1 MAVKYY
7 KPTSPGRRGATF
19 PDQSEITGRANVKS
33 LRIPARGSGGRNNT
47 GRVTSRYRGGGHKRF
62 LRLIDFRRDK
72 DGVPAKV
79 AQVEYDPGRSARIAL
94 LHYVDGEKRYIL
106 APLGLAV
113 GATIESGERVEP
125 NVGNVMPLAN
135 IPLGLFVH
143 NVEMQPGRGGQLGR
157 SAGAQIQL
165 LAREGDYATLVLP
178 SGERRKIHARCRA
191 TIGQVGNLD
200 HQNQVLGKAGRN
212 RWLGVKPRVR
222 GVAMNPVSHPMGG
235 GEGRSKG
242 GNIPQSRSG
251 VPSKGGLTRNPRKTS
266 SRFILHGRKKRI
278 EQGS

>member
-1 MAVKYY
+1 MTVKYY
-7 KPTSPGRRGATF
+7 KPTSPGRRSGTF
-19 PDQSEITGRANVKS
+19 PDYSEITGDTRVKS
-33 LRIPARGSGGRNNT
+33 LLVPARTRGGRNNT

-62 LRLIDFRRDK
+62 LRIIDFKRNK

-79 AQVEYDPGRSARIAL
+79 AEIQYDPGRSARIAL

-106 APLGLAV
+106 SPLGLQV
-113 GATIESGERVEP
+113 GARVESGERVEP
-125 NVGNVMPLAN
+125 SIGNVMPLAN

-157 SAGAQIQL
+157 SAGSQIQL

-200 HQNQVLGKAGRN
+200 HQNQSLGKAGRS
-212 RWLGVKPRVR
+212 RWLGIRPRVR

-242 GNIPQSRSG
+242 GNIPQSRTG
-251 VPSKGGLTRNPRKTS
+251 VPSKGGLTRHPRKPS
-266 SRFILHGRKKRI
+266 SRFILRGRKKRI
-278 EQGS
+278 ENV